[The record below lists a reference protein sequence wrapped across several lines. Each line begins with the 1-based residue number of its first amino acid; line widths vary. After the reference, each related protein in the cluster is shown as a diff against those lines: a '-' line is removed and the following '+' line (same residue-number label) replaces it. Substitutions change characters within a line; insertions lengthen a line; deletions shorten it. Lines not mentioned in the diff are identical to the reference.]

1 MKKFFKLLLS
11 RKFASAND
19 RMMNK
24 KEEEKGECIAN
35 LQLIN
40 VHWISNSVFASSTPT
55 VSNLKIWILFK
66 EIIKAALPRFPEFNY
81 N

>member
-24 KEEEKGECIAN
+24 KEEEKDECIEN

-40 VHWISNSVFASSTPT
+40 VHWISNSVFASSTPL
-55 VSNLKIWILFK
+55 SRISKFEYYLKK
-66 EIIKAALPRFPEFNY
+66 
-81 N
+81 